1 MDTRRPT
8 AATDVGGRPHPGQQ
22 QPSGHQPSDELNRV
36 RGQVSE
42 QFQAARDEAR
52 STAKQVSGAA
62 ADAAG
67 RAKDA
72 AAGVADQVR
81 QTAGDYARQA
91 QAHGADMLDQQ
102 RQRVAA
108 QVRTA
113 AEAARRAADRFRED
127 HDDNIAS
134 VIQTFGTEVN
144 RLGDYLDRQ
153 DLNGLWRDAQS
164 FARRRP
170 ELFLGGM
177 FVAGLALSRFLKAST
192 DQGPTD
198 QGSAGSGPPAGYDYG
213 DYGRRDRGVS
223 DYGAVGYSAGAGYDD
238 EADYDVSRYR
248 VPPASPRVYAA
259 GEASGQPRPEAF
271 REEPIRGVG
280 SSLGESDTAFTA
292 AASTASG
299 GRDTSFADADADAAD
314 IGDLPRVTSLV
325 DPAGVSDQPAGEPAF
340 GTGAPPAD
348 AAAGTSPA
356 AAAAATGITAVAVRA
371 PSVYTLDVPTSGIP
385 AAPVV
390 PNDDDAADARRLP
403 PEVH

>member
-8 AATDVGGRPHPGQQ
+8 AATDVGGRPHPG
-22 QPSGHQPSDELNRV
+22 HQPSDDLTRV

-52 STAKQVSGAA
+52 STAQQVGGAA
-62 ADAAG
+62 ADAAS
-67 RAKDA
+67 RAKEA
-72 AAGVADQVR
+72 AAGVAEQVQ

-91 QAHGADMLDQQ
+91 QAHGRDMLDQQ

-113 AEAARRAADRFRED
+113 AEAAQRAADRFRED

-177 FVAGLALSRFLKAST
+177 FVAGLALSRFLKASA
-192 DQGPTD
+192 DHDHDHDGPD
-198 QGSAGSGPPAGYDYG
+198 RAGPSSYAGYYHGGETRYG
-213 DYGRRDRGVS
+213 NEAQYGS
-223 DYGAVGYSAGAGYDD
+223 
-238 EADYDVSRYR
+238 EADYDASRYR
-248 VPPASPRVYAA
+248 VPPPAGGYAA
-259 GEASGQPRPEAF
+259 GEYSRQPRPEAF
-271 REEPIRGVG
+271 RDDPIGREPARDDAGAG
-280 SSLGESDTAFTA
+280 GGWA
-292 AASTASG
+292 AAAPASIHEP
-299 GRDTSFADADADAAD
+299 DLALDAGTDAAD
-314 IGDLPRVTSLV
+314 VGALPRVTSLV
-325 DPAGVSDQPAGEPAF
+325 DPAGVTDEPVRDPTAS
-340 GTGAPPAD
+340 GAGAPLAD
-348 AAAGTSPA
+348 AAAGSGP
-356 AAAAATGITAVAVRA
+356 AAAATGITAVSVHA
-371 PSVYTLDVPTSGIP
+371 PSVYTLDVPASDDPTIP
-385 AAPVV
+385 TLA
-390 PNDDDAADARRLP
+390 DDEPDARRLP